1 MGEHIFLYK
10 ERNKN
15 IMKIKLKDNTELVVL
30 ESCTSTS
37 IVAEFDNVADIETF
51 REKLTDENLSSFK
64 YVNDNGDIFGNYKNY
79 TFDSVTYS
87 EKDGVFTATY
97 NLHQYS
103 DIEVRIKELEITQAL
118 QDNAIDDLASANY
131 N

>member
-1 MGEHIFLYK
+1 
-10 ERNKN
+10 
-15 IMKIKLKDNTELVVL
+15 MKIKLKDNTELEVL
-30 ESCTSTS
+30 ESCTLTS

-51 REKLTDENLSSFK
+51 SEKLTDENLSSFK
-64 YVNDNGDIFGNYKNY
+64 YVNDNGDVFGIYKNY

-97 NLHQYS
+97 NIHKYS
-103 DIEVRIKELEITQAL
+103 DIEIRIKELEISQAL
-118 QDNAIDDLASANY
+118 QDDAIDDLASANY

>member
-1 MGEHIFLYK
+1 
-10 ERNKN
+10 
-15 IMKIKLKDNTELVVL
+15 MKIILKNNTELIVTDK
-30 ESCTSTS
+30 CTSTS

-51 REKLTDENLSSFK
+51 REKLTDENLSLFK
-64 YVNDNGDIFGNYKNY
+64 YVNDNGDVFGIYKNY

-103 DIEVRIKELEITQAL
+103 DIEIRIKELEISQAL
-118 QDNAIDDLASANY
+118 QDDAIDDLASANY

>member
-1 MGEHIFLYK
+1 
-10 ERNKN
+10 
-15 IMKIKLKDNTELVVL
+15 MKIRLKDNSELIVTE
-30 ESCTSTS
+30 SSTANAI
-37 IVAEFDNVADIETF
+37 IVKFNSAADIETF

-64 YVNDNGDIFGNYKNY
+64 YVNDNGDVFGIYKNY

-103 DIEVRIKELEITQAL
+103 DIEVRIKELEISQAL
-118 QDNAIDDLASANY
+118 QDSAIDDLASANY

>member
-1 MGEHIFLYK
+1 
-10 ERNKN
+10 
-15 IMKIKLKDNTELVVL
+15 MKIKLKDNTELTVT
-30 ESCTSTS
+30 ESSTATA
-37 IVAEFDNVADIETF
+37 IVTKFNNADSIETF
-51 REKLTDENLSSFK
+51 RLKLTDDNLTEFK
-64 YVNDNGDIFGNYKNY
+64 FTNNADDTFGIYKNY

-103 DIEVRIKELEITQAL
+103 DIEIRIKELEISQAL
-118 QDNAIDDLASANY
+118 QDDAIDDLASANY

>member
-1 MGEHIFLYK
+1 
-10 ERNKN
+10 
-15 IMKIKLKDNTELVVL
+15 MKIKLKDNTELEVIDN
-30 ESCTSTS
+30 STATAI
-37 IVAEFDNVADIETF
+37 IVKFNSASDIETF

-64 YVNDNGDIFGNYKNY
+64 YVNDNGDVFGIYKNY

-103 DIEVRIKELEITQAL
+103 DIEIRIKELEITQAL
-118 QDNAIDDLASANY
+118 QDDAIDDLASANY

>member
-1 MGEHIFLYK
+1 MLNK
-10 ERNKN
+10 KKKKN
-15 IMKIKLKDNTELVVL
+15 IQ
-30 ESCTSTS
+30 
-37 IVAEFDNVADIETF
+37 FDY
-51 REKLTDENLSSFK
+51 LENLSSFK

-103 DIEVRIKELEITQAL
+103 DIELRIKELEVSQVL
-118 QDNAIDDLASANY
+118 QDSAIDDLASANY